1 MFRVR
6 VPLMALIAIAPAEIS
21 LLAQAPDA
29 RSSPQTRRRLR
40 YSNDSMPAPTGALAG
55 VQQWGYG

>member
-1 MFRVR
+1 
-6 VPLMALIAIAPAEIS
+6 MALIAIAPAEIS